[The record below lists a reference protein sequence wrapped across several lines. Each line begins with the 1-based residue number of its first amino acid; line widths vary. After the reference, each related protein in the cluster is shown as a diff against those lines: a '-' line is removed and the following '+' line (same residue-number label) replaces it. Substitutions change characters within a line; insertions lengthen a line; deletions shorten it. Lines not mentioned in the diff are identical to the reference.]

1 MVTAKYTIL
10 FWKVF
15 LELSKELC
23 PTKPDIVNKKWYM
36 KIEPKTENWY
46 AILGTKMGIVS
57 VHSRRAEANK
67 EHKALKCTKKNRI
80 VKCTVT
86 YVD

>member
-1 MVTAKYTIL
+1 
-10 FWKVF
+10 
-15 LELSKELC
+15 
-23 PTKPDIVNKKWYM
+23 M

>member
-1 MVTAKYTIL
+1 
-10 FWKVF
+10 
-15 LELSKELC
+15 
-23 PTKPDIVNKKWYM
+23 M
-36 KIEPKTENWY
+36 KDKTETENWY

-67 EHKALKCTKKNRI
+67 EHKAQKYTKKNRI

-86 YVD
+86 YSNS